1 MKAAEKGD
9 MLKTGFSP
17 RKEALTLY
25 IMPGFERYDS
35 IMNQL
40 GKYRTDK
47 SCLYIKKKE
56 DVDIKVLKELV
67 IETYDYMINKYG

>member
-40 GKYRTDK
+40 GKYRTGK